1 MRASILQRI
10 FRRVQLSRSE
20 GIVLDAILS
29 KANLFGKHARVAY
42 ECLAAITGFSIRH
55 VMRLVK
61 SLIYE
66 RRLLRVYKK
75 VLWPGHNAINV
86 YDVVI
91 PWRREVSFEDMG
103 SCRQSG
109 KFGRSYPISDR
120 LNNKGDRTCHPKDQ
134 TDIKTSCQ
142 PARLCT
148 EKEASSWL
156 TPGTAPWYFAQGLTP
171 PAEDT
176 EKTGENGY

>member
-10 FRRVQLSRSE
+10 FRRVQISCSE

-29 KANLFGKHARVAY
+29 KANMFGKHARVAY

-66 RRLLRVYKK
+66 RRLLRVTKR

-91 PWRREVSFEDMG
+91 PWRREVGFEEMG
-103 SCRQSG
+103 R
-109 KFGRSYPISDR
+109 GRSYPRSDR
-120 LNNKGDRTCHPKDQ
+120 LNNKADMRCHPKGQ
-134 TDIKTSCQ
+134 TDKHPLLQ

-148 EKEASSWL
+148 EAEASEWL
-156 TPGTAPWYFAQGLTP
+156 KPGSAPWYYAQGLTP
-171 PAEDT
+171 PAEN
-176 EKTGENGY
+176 GENG

>member
-10 FRRVQLSRSE
+10 YRRVQISRSE

-29 KANLFGKHARVAY
+29 KANIFGKHARVAY
-42 ECLAAITGFSIRH
+42 ECLAGITGFSIRH

-66 RRLLRVYKK
+66 RRLLRVEKR

-91 PWRREVSFEDMG
+91 PWRREMG
-103 SCRQSG
+103 IGRAYPRQ
-109 KFGRSYPISDR
+109 DR
-120 LNNKGDRTCHPKDQ
+120 LNNKGDRPCHSNPHTKRE
-134 TDIKTSCQ
+134 IPCE

-148 EKEASSWL
+148 EQEASSWL

-171 PAEDT
+171 PTEEA
-176 EKTGENGY
+176 EKTREQG

>member
-10 FRRVQLSRSE
+10 FRRVQISRAE

-29 KANLFGKHARVAY
+29 KANMFGKHARVAY
-42 ECLAAITGFSIRH
+42 ECLAAITGYSLRH
-55 VMRLVK
+55 VKRLVK

-66 RRLLRVYKK
+66 RRLLRVYKR

-91 PWRREVSFEDMG
+91 PWRHEVSFEEMG
-103 SCRQSG
+103 IGRKTPRQ
-109 KFGRSYPISDR
+109 DR
-120 LNNKGDRTCHPKDQ
+120 VNNKGDMRCHPNTETNKHPLV
-134 TDIKTSCQ
+134 Q

-148 EKEASSWL
+148 EKEVSEWL
-156 TPGTAPWYFAQGLTP
+156 KPGSAPWYYAQGLTP
-171 PAEDT
+171 PAE
-176 EKTGENGY
+176 KGENGSNEG

>member
-10 FRRVQLSRSE
+10 FRRVQISRSE

-42 ECLAAITGFSIRH
+42 ECIAAITGFSVRH
-55 VMRLVK
+55 VIRLVK

-66 RRLLRVYKK
+66 RRLLRVEKR

-91 PWRREVSFEDMG
+91 PWRREVPYEDMG
-103 SCRQSG
+103 GGRKPTRQ
-109 KFGRSYPISDR
+109 DR
-120 LNNKGDRTCHPKDQ
+120 LNNKGDRRCHPKSQ
-134 TDIKTSCQ
+134 TDIQIPSQ
-142 PARLCT
+142 PVRLCT
-148 EKEASSWL
+148 EQEASSWL
-156 TPGTAPWYFAQGLTP
+156 TPGTLPWYFAQGLTP
-171 PAEDT
+171 PAEKA
-176 EKTGENGY
+176 EKGTGNGS

>member
-1 MRASILQRI
+1 MRDSILQKI
-10 FRRVQLSRSE
+10 FRRVILTPAE

-55 VMRLVK
+55 VKRLVK

-66 RRLLRVYKK
+66 RRLLRVYKQ

-91 PWRREVSFEDMG
+91 PWRREVSFADMG
-103 SCRQSG
+103 SGRAYPRQN
-109 KFGRSYPISDR
+109 R
-120 LNNKGDRTCHPKDQ
+120 LNNKGDMRCHPKDQ
-134 TDIKTSCQ
+134 TEIKISCED
-142 PARLCT
+142 ARL
-148 EKEASSWL
+148 
-156 TPGTAPWYFAQGLTP
+156 
-171 PAEDT
+171 
-176 EKTGENGY
+176 